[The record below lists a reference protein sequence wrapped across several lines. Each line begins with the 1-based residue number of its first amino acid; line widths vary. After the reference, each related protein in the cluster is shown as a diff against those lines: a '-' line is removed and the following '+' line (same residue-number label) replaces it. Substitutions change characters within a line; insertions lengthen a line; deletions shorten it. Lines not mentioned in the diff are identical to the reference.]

1 MKILAFLALLSMGLG
16 ILDRTYYDAL
26 CTPHF
31 IENSQSALIKK
42 MFEMHSE
49 DFLKNITQTETQ
61 DQRIDS
67 KRSML
72 VSGLLF
78 SLLNSV

>member
-1 MKILAFLALLSMGLG
+1 MKILAFLTLLSLGLG

-26 CTPHF
+26 GIPHL
-31 IENSQSALIKK
+31 IENFQSAPIKK

-49 DFLKNITQTETQ
+49 DFLKNITQTGTQ
-61 DQRIDS
+61 DQSKDS
-67 KRSML
+67 ERSML